1 MNTVR
6 RLSRGVSRG
15 AALGLVAALSLTAC
29 GSGDDSDSNPL
40 TGGSSSAGSGDGK
53 SLVVGSANF
62 PENQLLAEIYA
73 EALEAKGLKVTRKF
87 DIGAREVYYDQVVKG
102 GITVFP
108 EYNGALLATAVDKTS
123 TATGTE
129 DINAELKKKLPS
141 SVEILDSAA
150 AQDKDSVT
158 VTAETAAKYNLQT
171 LADLEPVAGD
181 WTIGA
186 GSEFKT
192 RTQGWVGLKKVYGVE
207 FGKFQPLD
215 AGAQST
221 LLKLL
226 KSDKVQAAN
235 IYTTDPAIVEDKLVV
250 LEDPKNLFSSQNI
263 TPLVYKSAVDDT
275 AKAALNGVSAKLTT
289 EDLVEMMKK
298 LVNDKEDAATVA
310 KEWLTK
316 AGLAS

>member
-1 MNTVR
+1 M
-6 RLSRGVSRG
+6 RGTSRG
-15 AALGLVAALSLTAC
+15 AAFTLVAALALTAC
-29 GSGDDSDSNPL
+29 GSGGDSDDNPL
-40 TGGSSSAGSGDGK
+40 TGSSGDSSGGK

-73 EALEAKGLKVTRKF
+73 QALEAKGLEVTRKF

-102 GITVFP
+102 GISVFP
-108 EYNGALLATAVDKTS
+108 EYNGALLSVAVDKTS
-123 TATGTE
+123 TATSTA
-129 DINAELKKKLPS
+129 DINAALKQKLPK
-141 SVEILDSAA
+141 SVEILNSSE

-158 VTAETAAKYNLQT
+158 VTAATAAKYHLKT
-171 LADLEPVAGD
+171 LADLKSVAGD

-192 RTQGWVGLKKVYGVE
+192 RQQGWIGLKKVYGVE

-226 KSDKVQAAN
+226 NSDKVQAAN
-235 IYTTDPAIVEDKLVV
+235 IYTTDPAIVADKLVV
-250 LEDPKNLFSSQNI
+250 LEDPKNLFSSQNV
-263 TPLVYKSAVDDT
+263 TPLVHKSAVNDT

-289 EDLVEMMKK
+289 TDLLDMMKK
-298 LVNDKEDAATVA
+298 LVNDKEDASEVA
-310 KEWLTK
+310 KEWLSS

>member
-1 MNTVR
+1 MY
-6 RLSRGVSRG
+6 RG
-15 AALGLVAALSLTAC
+15 AAFGLITALSLTAC
-29 GSGDDSDSNPL
+29 GSSDSSDSNPL
-40 TGGSSSAGSGDGK
+40 TGSSKDSGGK

-87 DIGAREVYYDQVVKG
+87 DIGAREVYYDQIVKG
-102 GITVFP
+102 GIQVFP
-108 EYNGALLATAVDKTS
+108 EYNGALLAVAVDKTS
-123 TATGTE
+123 TATSTE
-129 DINAELKKKLPS
+129 DINAELTKKLPS
-141 SVEILDSAA
+141 SVAILDSAE

-158 VTAETAAKYNLQT
+158 VTADTAKKYNLKT
-171 LADLEPVAGD
+171 LADLKPVAGK

-192 RTQGWVGLKKVYGVE
+192 RTQGWVGLKKIYGVE

-226 KSDKVQAAN
+226 ESDKVQAAN
-235 IYTTDPAIVEDKLVV
+235 IYTTDPAIVADKLVV
-250 LEDPKNLFSSQNI
+250 LEDPKNLFSSQNV
-263 TPLVYKSAVDDT
+263 TPLVYKSAVNDT
-275 AKAALNGVSAKLTT
+275 AKAALNAVSAKLTT
-289 EDLVEMMKK
+289 ADLQDMMKK
-298 LVNDKEDAATVA
+298 LVNDKEDASTVA

-316 AGLAS
+316 AGIAS